1 MIRLNGYIPVEGGTI
16 EISEGML
23 ESMLEEMTMQIDAMT
38 TFRDV
43 LKQIKAG
50 DVR

>member
-1 MIRLNGYIPVEGGTI
+1 MIRLNDYIPVEGGTI

-23 ESMLEEMTMQIDAMT
+23 ESMLEEVTMQIEAMAE
-38 TFRDV
+38 FREA

-50 DVR
+50 E